1 MYYPTAEA
9 TCIVERNPGLLV
21 GLKRHHHVFGNTCV
35 NRLLGK
41 NILLLTV
48 THMTG
53 TALLNLKTFFN
64 LQFRTE
70 RRVLNKIWFALPSL
84 ELVKAFT
91 PEAKSAAE
99 KSYKNM
105 KLRLLDWDICRAL
118 IVSPIQ
124 VAAKLRGSSAQADL
138 FNKAIP
144 EALSID
150 VETHDSRR
158 RKRHFSESSSSKEPL
173 ARSKKPKRKK
183 RRLSSSSSDVNPT
196 EARLSRME
204 GMIENLFHLVSGNKE
219 NEDTS
224 TNRQE
229 YINYKGATVEK
240 KIPRRDCLSCRFKCL
255 EYFSEEEVALIHREF
270 WNNTDSEKGFFY
282 DKTTERCLVQRKR
295 NRSEERKRTKIYSFK
310 YYFVKNDE
318 KIRVCKAF
326 YLGVLSIS
334 QIRISYF
341 YSHKRS
347 GITTTPTQ
355 DKRGSKT
362 STRIKEEK
370 RKVIRDHI
378 NMFPRVP
385 SHYCRNSSSRE
396 YLERSL
402 SLSKMYDLY
411 IEYCSENNLIPEKK
425 WLYYH
430 IFNNEFNIGFHKP
443 KKDLC
448 DICTEYDL
456 KKQEGTLADDL
467 QEKYRTHIEG
477 KLTAREEKLKDV
489 NACKEDETMALMCF
503 DMQSVLT
510 CPQMQISKAYY
521 KKKFAVYNLTG
532 YDVVK
537 KRGYCALWHELL
549 GGRKGI
555 DIASALYVIL
565 EKLLAERPNVTA
577 IILWSDSCVPQNK
590 NSHMSAAILHF
601 LKEHPSVKFITQKF
615 QVPGHSCVQE
625 VDAMHS
631 VLDRY
636 LNKLELHSPLAI
648 FKAIIN
654 ARTKKPYKAPTIGDE
669 LNDDLGAFC
678 IANDWDTFSPVT
690 REIEAAIPRT
700 DTVIEQQGL
709 KCQRL
714 GENSWKKIRYAGAQK
729 KLQASP
735 IFSTLKINSSLYN
748 AYQPQ
753 STSMKDILSKNDLAF
768 GTIIHGLLKQRSNIQ
783 EALKDAADKAAGGGR
798 KLEGY

>member
-1 MYYPTAEA
+1 MSETEE
-9 TCIVERNPGLLV
+9 ERSEPFQDSGSEYQPS
-21 GLKRHHHVFGNTCV
+21 
-35 NRLLGK
+35 
-41 NILLLTV
+41 ILSGRQNSCDTDESLPDLDS
-48 THMTG
+48 G
-53 TALLNLKTFFN
+53 GIELNLNNESTDQSQSGVHVSVDECN
-64 LQFRTE
+64 LTSP
-70 RRVLNKIWFALPSL
+70 VN
-84 ELVKAFT
+84 
-91 PEAKSAAE
+91 
-99 KSYKNM
+99 
-105 KLRLLDWDICRAL
+105 LDSGN
-118 IVSPIQ
+118 SPVTLDVQ
-124 VAAKLRGSSAQADL
+124 VASSNVVSDG
-138 FNKAIP
+138 K
-144 EALSID
+144 
-150 VETHDSRR
+150 T
-158 RKRHFSESSSSKEPL
+158 RKRK
-173 ARSKKPKRKK
+173 RKPKEWKKSVRK
-183 RRLSSSSSDVNPT
+183 RLRQ
-196 EARLSRME
+196 A
-204 GMIENLFHLVSGNKE
+204 G
-219 NEDTS
+219 
-224 TNRQE
+224 QE

-477 KLTAREEKLKDV
+477 KLTAREEKLNDV

-601 LKEHPSVKFITQKF
+601 LKEHPCVKFITQKF

-636 LNKLELHSPLAI
+636 LNKLELHSPFAI

-654 ARTKKPYKAPTIGDE
+654 ARTKKPYK
-669 LNDDLGAFC
+669 
-678 IANDWDTFSPVT
+678 
-690 REIEAAIPRT
+690 
-700 DTVIEQQGL
+700 VIQM
-709 KCQRL
+709 QRNNFL
-714 GENSWKKIRYAGAQK
+714 DFKVLSTCMTLSDVPYKHVVQVSYEN
-729 KLQASP
+729 
-735 IFSTLKINSSLYN
+735 
-748 AYQPQ
+748 
-753 STSMKDILSKNDLAF
+753 
-768 GTIIHGLLKQRSNIQ
+768 RSNIVKYK
-783 EALKDAADKAAGGGR
+783 LKFGAGDLHLVQFLKGSNRQNSSKTFLQGIPEPSVQSPPKGLPEEKITHIR
-798 KLEGY
+798 FLASHFPAVDLQFWKSIIKDF